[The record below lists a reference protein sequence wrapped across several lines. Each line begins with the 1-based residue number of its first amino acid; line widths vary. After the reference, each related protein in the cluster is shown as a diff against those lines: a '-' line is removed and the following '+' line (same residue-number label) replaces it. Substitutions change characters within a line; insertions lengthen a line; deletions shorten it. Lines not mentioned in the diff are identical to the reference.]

1 MERITTTSETE
12 MTLYSE
18 RIGGGAVNQGLSD
31 RLARELEEMREQ
43 GVLKVLRHIEG
54 AQSSTVRME
63 GFGEV
68 VNLCS
73 NNYLGLCDEPSVTDA
88 VRDGVERYGAGTSSV
103 RFICGTFTVHR
114 ELEEQIADFLGTEA
128 SITYTSCWN
137 ANEGLFAPL
146 LGPEDV
152 LVSDALNH
160 ASIID
165 GIRLC
170 KAQRKIYGHMDMGEL
185 EEILAGSQD
194 ARHRLVVTDGVF
206 SMEGEIAPLPKIR
219 ELCDRYDAI
228 MVIDDSHATGV
239 LGETGRGTPEHFGM
253 HGEVDIVTSTLGKA
267 LGGMAGGF
275 TAGSRDLCEYLTQ
288 NSRTQLFTNA
298 IAPPSAC
305 GALAAIRH
313 LESHPELI
321 GRLQANTGYFRDEL
335 VSLGYHPIEGDTPI
349 VPVVVGATS
358 DAIALS
364 DRLLD
369 EGVFVI
375 GFGFPVVPKGEARI
389 RCQISA
395 AHSSED
401 LDRALAA
408 LEKVGRMLGLI

>member
-1 MERITTTSETE
+1 

-18 RIGGGAVNQGLSD
+18 RIGGTTLNQGLSE
-31 RLARELEEMREQ
+31 RLARELGEMRDR
-43 GVLKVLRHIEG
+43 GVLKTLRYVEG
-54 AQSSTVRME
+54 PQSAVIRLE

-73 NNYLGLCDEPSVTDA
+73 NNYVGLCDEPSVMQA
-88 VRDGVERYGAGTSSV
+88 VRDGVDRYGAGTSSV
-103 RFICGTFTVHR
+103 RFICGTFTIHR
-114 ELEEQIADFLGTEA
+114 ELEEGIADFLGTEA

-137 ANEGLFAPL
+137 ANEGLFAPV
-146 LGPEDV
+146 LGEQDV
-152 LVSDALNH
+152 LISDALNH

-170 KAQRKIYGHMDMGEL
+170 KAQRKIYRHMDMDDLREVL
-185 EEILAGSQD
+185 EASRD
-194 ARHRLVVTDGVF
+194 ARHRLVITDGVF
-206 SMEGEIAPLPKIR
+206 SMEGEIAPLPEIR
-219 ELCDRYDAI
+219 ELCDRFDAI

-275 TAGSRDLCEYLTQ
+275 TASTRDLCDYLTQ
-288 NSRTQLFTNA
+288 VSRTQLFTNA
-298 IAPPSAC
+298 VPPHSAC

-313 LESHPELI
+313 LEGHPELVSK
-321 GRLQANTGYFRDEL
+321 LKANTDYFREKL
-335 VSLGYHPIEGDTPI
+335 LELGYRPIEGDTPI
-349 VPVVVGATS
+349 VPVIIGETS

-364 DRLLD
+364 NQLLA

-395 AHSSED
+395 SHEREH
-401 LDRALAA
+401 LDRALDA
-408 LEKVGRMLGLI
+408 LKKVGTKLGLI

>member
-1 MERITTTSETE
+1 

-18 RIGGGAVNQGLSD
+18 TVGGGSVNQGLSD
-31 RLARELEEMREQ
+31 RLSHELSTMREQ
-43 GVLKVLRHIEG
+43 GIFKVLRHIEG
-54 AQSSTVRME
+54 PQSAVIELE
-63 GFGEV
+63 GYGEV

-73 NNYLGLCDEPSVTDA
+73 NNYLGLCDEPA
-88 VRDGVERYGAGTSSV
+88 VRQAVKEGVDRYGAGTSSV

-114 ELEEQIADFLGTEA
+114 ELEEQLADFLGTEA

-146 LGPEDV
+146 LGEEDV
-152 LVSDALNH
+152 LISDALNH

-170 KAQRKIYGHMDMGEL
+170 KARRKIYRHMDMNEL
-185 EEILAGSQD
+185 AEILRGSRE

-206 SMEGEIAPLPKIR
+206 SMEGEIAPLPEIR

-228 MVIDDSHATGV
+228 MVVDDSHATGV
-239 LGETGRGTPEHFGM
+239 LGETGRGTPEHCGM
-253 HGEVDIVTSTLGKA
+253 HGEVDIITSTLGKA

-275 TAGSRDLCEYLTQ
+275 TASSRDVCDYLAQ
-288 NSRTQLFTNA
+288 GSRTQLFTNA
-298 IAPPSAC
+298 VPPHSAC
-305 GALAAIRH
+305 GAIAAVRH
-313 LESHPELI
+313 LEAHPELVA
-321 GRLQANTGYFRDEL
+321 RLRESTAYFREGL
-335 VSLGYHPIEGDTPI
+335 LELGYRPIEGDTPI
-349 VPVVVGATS
+349 VPVIVGETA

-364 DRLLD
+364 NQLLD

-375 GFGFPVVPKGEARI
+375 GFGFPVVPKGQARI

-395 AHSSED
+395 AHEREH
-401 LDRALAA
+401 LDRALDA
-408 LEKVGRMLGLI
+408 LKSVGQRLGVV

>member
-1 MERITTTSETE
+1 

-18 RIGGGAVNQGLSD
+18 RIGGTTLNQGLSE
-31 RLARELEEMREQ
+31 RLARELGEMRDQ
-43 GVLKVLRHIEG
+43 GVLKTLRHIEG
-54 AQSSTVRME
+54 PQSAVIQLE

-73 NNYLGLCDEPSVTDA
+73 NNYVGLCDEPAVMQA
-88 VRDGVERYGAGTSSV
+88 VRDGVDRYGAGTSSV
-103 RFICGTFTVHR
+103 RFICGTFTIHR
-114 ELEEQIADFLGTEA
+114 ELEEGIADFLGTEA

-137 ANEGLFAPL
+137 ANEGLFAPV
-146 LGPEDV
+146 LGEEDV
-152 LVSDALNH
+152 LISDALNH

-170 KAQRKIYGHMDMGEL
+170 KAQRKIYRHMDMDHLREL
-185 EEILAGSQD
+185 LEASRD
-194 ARHRLVVTDGVF
+194 ARHRLVITDGVF
-206 SMEGEIAPLPKIR
+206 SMEGEIAPLPEIR
-219 ELCDRYDAI
+219 ELCDRFDAI

-239 LGETGRGTPEHFGM
+239 LGKTGRGTPEHFGM

-275 TAGSRDLCEYLTQ
+275 TASTRDLCDYLTQ
-288 NSRTQLFTNA
+288 VSRTQLFTNA
-298 IAPPSAC
+298 VPPHSAC
-305 GALAAIRH
+305 GALAAISH
-313 LESHPELI
+313 LERHPELVSK
-321 GRLQANTGYFRDEL
+321 LKANTDYFREQL
-335 VSLGYHPIEGDTPI
+335 LELGYRPIEGDTPI
-349 VPVVVGATS
+349 VPVIIGETA

-364 DRLLD
+364 NQLLA

-395 AHSSED
+395 SHEREH
-401 LDRALAA
+401 LDRALDA
-408 LEKVGRMLGLI
+408 LKKVGGKLALI

>member
-1 MERITTTSETE
+1 M
-12 MTLYSE
+12 
-18 RIGGGAVNQGLSD
+18 NQGLSD
-31 RLARELEEMREQ
+31 RLSRELDRMRAE

-54 AQSSTVRME
+54 PQSAVIRLE

-68 VNLCS
+68 INLCS
-73 NNYLGLCDEPSVTDA
+73 NNYIGLCDEPKVMRA
-88 VRDGVERYGAGTSSV
+88 VREGVDRYGAGTSSV

-114 ELEEQIADFLGTEA
+114 ELEEAIADFLGTE
-128 SITYTSCWN
+128 SSLTYTSCWN

-146 LGPEDV
+146 LEEEDV
-152 LVSDALNH
+152 LISDALNH

-170 KAQRKIYGHMDMGEL
+170 KAERKIYRHMDMDHLKEVL
-185 EEILAGSQD
+185 EASRE

-206 SMEGEIAPLPKIR
+206 SMEGEIAPLPEIR
-219 ELCDRYDAI
+219 DLCDRYDAI

-239 LGETGRGTPEHFGM
+239 LGDTGRGTPEHCGM

-275 TAGSRDLCEYLTQ
+275 TASSRDLCDFLTQ
-288 NSRTQLFTNA
+288 GSRTQLFTNA
-298 IAPPSAC
+298 IPPHSAC

-313 LESHPELI
+313 LEAHPQLI
-321 GRLQANTGYFRDEL
+321 DRLRENTGYFREGL
-335 VSLGYHPIEGDTPI
+335 TELGYRPIEGETPI
-349 VPVVVGATS
+349 VPVIIGETS

-364 DRLLD
+364 NRLLE

-375 GFGFPVVPKGEARI
+375 GFGYPVVPKGEARI
-389 RCQISA
+389 RCQVSA
-395 AHSSED
+395 AHEREH
-401 LDRALAA
+401 LDRALEA
-408 LEKVGRMLGLI
+408 LAGVGSQLGLI

>member
-1 MERITTTSETE
+1 

-18 RIGGGAVNQGLSD
+18 RIGGTTLNQGLSE
-31 RLARELEEMREQ
+31 RLARELGEMRDR
-43 GVLKVLRHIEG
+43 GVLKTLRYIEG
-54 AQSSTVRME
+54 PQSAVIRLE

-73 NNYLGLCDEPSVTDA
+73 NNYVGLCDEPSVMQA
-88 VRDGVERYGAGTSSV
+88 VRDGVDRYGAGTSSV
-103 RFICGTFTVHR
+103 RFICGTFTIHR
-114 ELEEQIADFLGTEA
+114 ELEEGIADFLGTEA

-137 ANEGLFAPL
+137 ANEGLFAPV
-146 LGPEDV
+146 LGEEDV
-152 LVSDALNH
+152 LISDALNH

-170 KAQRKIYGHMDMGEL
+170 KAQRKIYRHMNMDHLREVL
-185 EEILAGSQD
+185 EASRD
-194 ARHRLVVTDGVF
+194 ARHRLVITDGVF
-206 SMEGEIAPLPKIR
+206 SMEGEIAPLPEIR
-219 ELCDRYDAI
+219 ELCDRFDAI

-275 TAGSRDLCEYLTQ
+275 TASTRDLCDYLTQ
-288 NSRTQLFTNA
+288 VSRTQLFTNA
-298 IAPPSAC
+298 VPPHSAC

-313 LESHPELI
+313 LEGHPELVSK
-321 GRLQANTGYFRDEL
+321 LKANTDYFREKL
-335 VSLGYHPIEGDTPI
+335 LELGYRPIEGDTPI
-349 VPVVVGATS
+349 VPVIIGETS

-364 DRLLD
+364 NQLLA

-395 AHSSED
+395 SHEREH
-401 LDRALAA
+401 LDRALDA
-408 LEKVGRMLGLI
+408 LKKVGGKLGLI